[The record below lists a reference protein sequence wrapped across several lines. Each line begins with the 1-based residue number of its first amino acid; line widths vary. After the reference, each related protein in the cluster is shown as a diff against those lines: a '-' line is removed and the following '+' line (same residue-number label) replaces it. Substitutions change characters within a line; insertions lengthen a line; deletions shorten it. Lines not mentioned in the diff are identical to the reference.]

1 MKRARGM
8 GMRRAGVAVGLLGV
22 LVLGTGLPPGSAG
35 AQEPDDV
42 GVEVADEAATTTTA
56 PDPDDPAEG
65 TDATQGPEEVDEV
78 DGPVGDD
85 EATTT
90 TSTTSPDAAEGD
102 APAST
107 DVDDATTTTEATDPT
122 PSDSVDAATAEV
134 DAAAIGDIDNDG
146 ILDGSDNCQATF
158 NPLQGNADLDFL
170 GNACDPDFGEQDLVG
185 GTIYENRL
193 CQAITLAPNDD
204 GSSQASERVFFP
216 QALNFFGTEQRFA
229 FVNNNGNITF
239 VNALSTFTPFGIAQ
253 GTTPIIAPFFADVDT
268 RPPTGGHGGRVT
280 YGVALNAAA
289 FGGRNVSCFTWD
301 SVGYFARHT
310 DKRNTFQLLIV
321 DRSDV
326 APGDF
331 DIYFNYSQLQWETGD
346 ASGGSNG
353 FGGTP
358 VRAGFSAG
366 TPGSANTF
374 FEFPCS
380 GVTRTCLDTDGGGLR
395 NTSTNSTVRGRHIFR
410 VRGGA
415 ATAPGS
421 VAGTVRIE
429 DPPIQAQ
436 PLVNALVELCRE
448 VGPGDFADC
457 RSTFSIANGTFDIRN
472 VADGNWRL
480 RVFPQRIGGTNQ
492 NPRQIPDG
500 FQPSGLGIDPLAIT
514 RFLTVTGGQR
524 VVLDL
529 TTSSGTPPPSGV
541 TFGRLRNNGFFP
553 HIVAGSATLFRVD
566 TGCGTDGT
574 FVVRRADGGIV
585 AQGTLRRVSGG
596 RFEASVVITDPG
608 PVSVEVSFPGC
619 NAFRF
624 DAYVDPSGHV
634 VDQDGAPI
642 AGARVVLMRSDFP
655 EGPFTQVPAG
665 SELMSPSN
673 RLNPDRTED
682 DGFFGWDTLSGFY
695 RVDASS
701 SGCANGSSAVLP
713 VPPEQVNLTIVL
725 QCERNPRGVTTTTVP
740 PTTVTTAAAVQTL
753 ARTGSDA
760 GQPAMLGG
768 ALVVAGVGL
777 VLAGNRRRPARTPA
791 HASGLDRRVPM
802 DHG

>member
-1 MKRARGM
+1 
-8 GMRRAGVAVGLLGV
+8 MRRAAAVAGLISALLLGS
-22 LVLGTGLPPGSAG
+22 GLPPGPAG
-35 AQEPDDV
+35 AQEPDGGEV
-42 GVEVADEAATTTTA
+42 GTAEETTTTSTAVPAPEPEADPGADAPEVDDPVADEEPTTTTTTA
-56 PDPDDPAEG
+56 PEG
-65 TDATQGPEEVDEV
+65 TDDGEGDGDGDETATATTLEAATTLETTTATTVAAGDEV
-78 DGPVGDD
+78 
-85 EATTT
+85 A
-90 TSTTSPDAAEGD
+90 
-102 APAST
+102 
-107 DVDDATTTTEATDPT
+107 
-122 PSDSVDAATAEV
+122 
-134 DAAAIGDIDNDG
+134 AAAIGDIDNDG
-146 ILDGSDNCQATF
+146 VVDGSDNCPATF
-158 NPLQGNADLDFL
+158 NPLQGNHDLDFL

-193 CQAITLAPNDD
+193 CQAITLPPNDD
-204 GSSQASERVFFP
+204 GSSQESERVFFP
-216 QALNFFGTEQRFA
+216 QPLNFFGTEQRFA

-239 VNALSTFTPFGIAQ
+239 VNALSTFTPFGIAA

-268 RPPTGGHGGRVT
+268 RNPSGGHGGKVT

-301 SVGYFARHT
+301 NVGYFSTHT

-346 ASGGSNG
+346 ASGGTNG

-366 TPGSANTF
+366 TPGSPNSF

-380 GVTRTCLDTDGGGLR
+380 GTTLACLDTSSGGLR
-395 NTSTNSTVRGRHIFR
+395 QTSTNSTIRGRHIFR

-429 DPPIQAQ
+429 DPPIIPQ

-448 VGPGDFADC
+448 VEPGAFGDC
-457 RSTFSIANGTFDIRN
+457 RSTFSIVDGSFDIRN
-472 VADGNWRL
+472 VADGDWRL
-480 RVFPQRIGGTNQ
+480 RVFPQRIGGSNQ

-500 FQPSGLGIDPLAIT
+500 FQPSGVGIDPLAIT

-529 TTSSGTPPPSGV
+529 VTSSGTPPPTGV
-541 TFGRLRNNGFFP
+541 TIGRLRNNGFFP
-553 HIVAGSATLFRVD
+553 HLVAGSPTTFRVD

-574 FVVRRADGGIV
+574 FVIRGEDGGIL

-596 RFEASVVITDPG
+596 RFEATVVVTDPG
-608 PVSVEVSFPGC
+608 PVSIEVSFPGC
-619 NAFRF
+619 TAFRF
-624 DAYVDPSGHV
+624 DAYIDPSGHV

-655 EGPFTQVPAG
+655 NGPFTQVPSG
-665 SELMSPSN
+665 SEIMSPSN
-673 RLNPDRTED
+673 RLNPDRTEA

-695 RVDASS
+695 RVDASFP
-701 SGCANGSSAVLP
+701 GCSDGSTGVLP

-725 QCERNPRGVTTTTVP
+725 TCERSPRGVSTTATTAA
-740 PTTVTTAAAVQTL
+740 PTTATTAAAGSTL
-753 ARTGSDA
+753 PRTGSDA
-760 GQPAMLGG
+760 GQPVALGG
-768 ALVVAGVGL
+768 SLLVAGVGL
-777 VLAGNRRRPARTPA
+777 VLAGNRRRAA
-791 HASGLDRRVPM
+791 HVRPDPSRHDRRVPM